1 MNARGLGPVKS
12 NPWNMDHRAGL
23 IFLLFNISAFPT
35 FSLSTHISVNPP
47 EAPKELVIPLIQNG
61 SRRQPQSK
69 SPKPP
74 SETRTELVSD
84 GVLSLAVKELIEGK

>member
-1 MNARGLGPVKS
+1 MKS
-12 NPWNMDHRAGL
+12 NPWNVVHRTGL
-23 IFLLFNISAFPT
+23 IFLLSQPF
-35 FSLSTHISVNPP
+35 LSPHISVNPP

-69 SPKPP
+69 SPKPS
-74 SETRTELVSD
+74 SETRTELMSD